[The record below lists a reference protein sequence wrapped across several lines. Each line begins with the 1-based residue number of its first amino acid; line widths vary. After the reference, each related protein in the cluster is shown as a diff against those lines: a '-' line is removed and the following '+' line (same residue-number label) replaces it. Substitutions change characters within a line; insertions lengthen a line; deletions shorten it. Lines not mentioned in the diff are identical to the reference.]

1 MIRLS
6 KFDVKLVRENGKN
19 YDFAD
24 KKVTSPDRGAT
35 IIDAVLNISNAT
47 QEIFGIVTLDTQKNV
62 TGIFEVTRGTINGS
76 MCHPREVFQRA
87 ILQNAHSILLFHNH
101 PSGSKEPSNA
111 DLRTTERLV
120 ETGKILGIEI
130 LDHII
135 ITQNGYTSFREEGHI
150 Y

>member
-1 MIRLS
+1 MIRLT
-6 KFDVKLVRENGKN
+6 KFDVKLVRESGKN

-24 KKVTSPDRGAT
+24 KKVSSPDRGAT

-62 TGIFEVTRGTINGS
+62 TGIFEVTRGIIDAS
-76 MCHPREVFQRA
+76 VVHPREVFQRA

-101 PSGSKEPSNA
+101 PGGSRKPS
-111 DLRTTERLV
+111 DSDIKTTNRLL
-120 ETGKILGIEI
+120 ESAKILGIEI

-135 ITQNGYTSFREEGHI
+135 ITQNGYTSFREEG
-150 Y
+150 YM